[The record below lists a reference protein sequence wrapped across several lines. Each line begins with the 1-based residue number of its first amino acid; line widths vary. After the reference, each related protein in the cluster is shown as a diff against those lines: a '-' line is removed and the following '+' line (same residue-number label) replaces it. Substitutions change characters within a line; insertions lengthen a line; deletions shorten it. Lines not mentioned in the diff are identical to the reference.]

1 MADKYLKYKNN
12 RDIWAIRPGKYI
24 NLDNLSVLSN
34 EFGKPIK
41 EYHISDFTKYLLSPE
56 PIEVNQR
63 LIGFEVHYQ
72 QSWLSDIKTKIS
84 RILPVKHQTQM
95 GKPLYP
101 PKSYIAR
108 VTDPLPDLA
117 DKNLKAH
124 IDNLSNKLLP
134 YSTIIKQL
142 KGLETS
148 RISKILG
155 ICKDLAGNRS
165 YLNIQ
170 GDIDSQTG
178 YLNRNLLKNVG
189 ARLNMAHI
197 ADGLFDMRG
206 FDFSKFNYRN
216 THQLVKFMKDGK
228 NRYCVMGDGDQP
240 QYWVENSRLVSYAQL
255 LEQSLKADKRF
266 NHSLNECVAGKAKP
280 QKLFFNNKLEI
291 EYSAL
296 HMPIIYKK
304 AIETHVLKH
313 ADQDI
318 LLNLLP
324 SMQIGISLNF
334 IPNSD
339 FGERKLV
346 TDIAVLHDLRAL
358 EPLKEK
364 LPLLFAEID
373 KIAVISEAGR
383 FYLLDSIRGYQN
395 EK

>member
-1 MADKYLKYKNN
+1 MLDKHLEYKDNN
-12 RDIWAIRPGKYI
+12 DIWVIRPGKYI
-24 NLDNLSVLSN
+24 NLDKLSGLSE

-41 EYHISDFTKYLLSPE
+41 EYQISDFAKYLLSPQ

-72 QSWLSDIKTKIS
+72 QSWLGNIKNKIS
-84 RILPVKHQTQM
+84 RILPAKYQVQM
-95 GKPLYP
+95 DRPVYP

-108 VTDPLPDLA
+108 VTDPIPDLA
-117 DKNLKAH
+117 DKNFKAH
-124 IDNLSNKLLP
+124 IDNLTNKLLP

-155 ICKDLAGNRS
+155 ICKDLGGNRS

-170 GDIDSQTG
+170 GDIDSQIN
-178 YLNRNLLKNVG
+178 YLNRNLLKKVG
-189 ARLNMAHI
+189 ARLDMAHI
-197 ADGLFDMRG
+197 ADGLFDIRG
-206 FDFSKFNYRN
+206 FDFSKFNYHN
-216 THQLVKFMKDGK
+216 THQLIKFMKDGK
-228 NRYCVMGDGDQP
+228 SRYCVMGVNDQP
-240 QYWVENSRLVSYAQL
+240 QYWVESARLISYAQL
-255 LEQSLKADKRF
+255 LEQSLRADIRLKL
-266 NHSLNECVAGKAKP
+266 SLNQCVAGKAMP

-291 EYSAL
+291 EYSAV
-296 HMPIIYKK
+296 HMPRIYQK
-304 AIETHVLKH
+304 AIERCALKH

-324 SMQIGISLNF
+324 LMQIGISLNF
-334 IPNSD
+334 IPDSD
-339 FGERKLV
+339 SGELKLV

-364 LPLLFAEID
+364 LPQLFAEID
-373 KIAVISEAGR
+373 KIAVISDAGK

>member
-1 MADKYLKYKNN
+1 MDKHLKYKKNN
-12 RDIWAIRPGKYI
+12 DIWVIRPGKYI
-24 NLDNLSVLSN
+24 NLDKLSGLSN

-41 EYHISDFTKYLLSPE
+41 EYQISDFAKYLLSPQ

-72 QSWLSDIKTKIS
+72 QSWLYNIKNKIS
-84 RILPVKHQTQM
+84 RILPAKYQAQM
-95 GKPLYP
+95 DRPVYP
-101 PKSYIAR
+101 PKSYIAK
-108 VTDPLPDLA
+108 VPDPIPDLA
-117 DKNLKAH
+117 DKNFKAH
-124 IDNLSNKLLP
+124 IDNLNNKLLP
-134 YSTIIKQL
+134 YSIIIKQL

-170 GDIDSQTG
+170 GDIDSQTN

-189 ARLNMAHI
+189 ARLDMAHI
-197 ADGLFDMRG
+197 ADGLFDIRG

-216 THQLVKFMKDGK
+216 IHRLIKFMKDGK
-228 NRYCVMGDGDQP
+228 SRYCVMGVKDQP
-240 QYWVENSRLVSYAQL
+240 QYWVKSSRLISYAQL
-255 LEQSLKADKRF
+255 LEQSLRADIRF
-266 NHSLNECVAGKAKP
+266 KLSLNKCVAGKAKP

-291 EYSAL
+291 EYSAV
-296 HMPIIYKK
+296 HMPRIYQK
-304 AIETHVLKH
+304 AIETCALKH
-313 ADQDI
+313 TDQDI

-324 SMQIGISLNF
+324 LMQIGISLNF
-334 IPNSD
+334 IPDSD
-339 FGERKLV
+339 CGEHKLV

-364 LPLLFAEID
+364 LPQLFAEID
-373 KIAVISEAGR
+373 KIAVISDAGK